1 MEKPRKRKKP
11 KPRLPLEAVLRL
23 RSHPVTTEK
32 GKKGYNRRSM
42 KEKTKVLIKQ
52 NPLEEKN

>member
-11 KPRLPLEAVLRL
+11 KPRLPLDAVLRL

-32 GKKGYNRRSM
+32 GQKGYNRRTI
-42 KEKTKVLIKQ
+42 KEKTKEMIKQ
-52 NPLEEKN
+52 NLMEEKN

>member
-11 KPRLPLEAVLRL
+11 KPRLPLDAVLRL

-32 GKKGYNRRSM
+32 GKKGYSRKSI
-42 KEKTKVLIKQ
+42 KEETKKIIKQ
-52 NPLEEKN
+52 NTVEEKN

>member
-11 KPRLPLEAVLRL
+11 KPRLPLEVVLRL

-32 GKKGYNRRSM
+32 GKKGYNRQSM
-42 KEKTKVLIKQ
+42 KEKTKVIIKQ
-52 NPLEEKN
+52 NTVE